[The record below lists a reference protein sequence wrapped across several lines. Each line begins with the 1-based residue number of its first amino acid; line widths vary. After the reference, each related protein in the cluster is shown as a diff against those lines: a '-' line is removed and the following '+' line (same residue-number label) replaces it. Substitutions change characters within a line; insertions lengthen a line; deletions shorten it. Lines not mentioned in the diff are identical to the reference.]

1 MYGVL
6 FTEEQKS
13 FLGKKD
19 HINHNSE
26 RNNIESSVNPT
37 SRNMPFKAIIL
48 FEFLGSNSLFT
59 RLYEASWGACKLV
72 ILIFFQKI

>member
-1 MYGVL
+1 MYGGL

-26 RNNIESSVNPT
+26 RNNIEPSVNPT
-37 SRNMPFKAIIL
+37 SRNMPFKAIIP
-48 FEFLGSNSLFT
+48 FEFLGSNS
-59 RLYEASWGACKLV
+59 
-72 ILIFFQKI
+72 